1 MADPKGPG
9 TGDGAK
15 GSPSARPRS
24 PTLDLPAKDVSPKP
38 EPTKAEPE
46 QAKPDPT
53 KSAPVADAPQKPE
66 PAAAPEPAKTTSV
79 PSAAAP
85 GAAKPVDAPK
95 PSTDPQA
102 KPMTGSAT
110 ASASAEKSSPAR
122 PAAEAPKAEQPK
134 PAMGPSTTAPVAPV
148 RDGVGPVGVIAAAVG
163 GAALAV
169 LAIALFGKQLIGL
182 QTQDMTRVAAA
193 ESKLDAVGRDV
204 AALREQLAKTAQ
216 TADTSAIDARLGEL
230 SKSIEASNG
239 RVGGVENGLR
249 ELSEQVAKPRPADP
263 AVGVL
268 TGRVSGIEL
277 RLKDTPTAEAIGVL
291 AGRVAGMEAR
301 SAELP
306 SRQAIEALGAKVDA
320 IGQTVGQKIGAAT
333 APIAQRVDT
342 LASALEAKPQG
353 DPQARLVVA
362 LGALDQALADGR
374 PFAPE
379 LSAVKAAAG
388 ENAELAALDPYA
400 AKGVPT
406 RSALGARLAA
416 EIAALPSLVG
426 DGSSSV
432 FERFAANI
440 GGVVK
445 VTPQGGPAGDDPASL
460 RARVAQAAASG
471 DLEGALATRG
481 RLDEAARAATE
492 DWAAIAS
499 ARVSAENALK
509 ATRAAALA
517 RLSSND

>member
-24 PTLDLPAKDVSPKP
+24 PTLDLPAKDVSAKP
-38 EPTKAEPE
+38 EVPKAEPPKE
-46 QAKPDPT
+46 EPIKSAAPKPDAVTPEPPKT
-53 KSAPVADAPQKPE
+53 ASAPSAASPGPVKTAETPKPSTEPQARPANG
-66 PAAAPEPAKTTSV
+66 PTTTSTAAAPE
-79 PSAAAP
+79 
-85 GAAKPVDAPK
+85 KPTP
-95 PSTDPQA
+95 
-102 KPMTGSAT
+102 
-110 ASASAEKSSPAR
+110 
-122 PAAEAPKAEQPK
+122 PK
-134 PAMGPSTTAPVAPV
+134 PATETPKAAQPSSTDPSTTASAPIVPV
-148 RDGVGPVGVIAAAVG
+148 REGVGPLGVMAAAVG

-182 QTQDMTRVAAA
+182 QNQDMTRVAAA

-239 RVGGVENGLR
+239 RVGGVESGLR
-249 ELSEQVAKPRPADP
+249 ELSEEVAKPRPADP
-263 AVGVL
+263 SVGVL

-277 RLKDTPTAEAIGVL
+277 RLKDTPTAESIGIL

-306 SRQAIEALGAKVDA
+306 SRQAIEALGEKVDA

-374 PFAPE
+374 AFAPE
-379 LSAVKAAAG
+379 LAAVKAAAG
-388 ENAELAALDPYA
+388 ESADLAALDPYA
-400 AKGVPT
+400 GMGVPT
-406 RSALGARLAA
+406 RAALGATLAA
-416 EIAALPSLVG
+416 EIAALPPLKSDASASLF
-426 DGSSSV
+426 DK
-432 FERFAANI
+432 FAANI

-445 VTPQGGPAGDDPASL
+445 VTPQGGATGDDPAAL
-460 RARVAQAAASG
+460 RARVAQAAAAG
-471 DLEGALATRG
+471 DIESALATRG

-492 DWAAIAS
+492 EWAALAS